1 MKGCSV
7 FKELV
12 AAILCW
18 FFKSLISCGYETCCT
33 IFTQQVRA
41 SSRSCVVR
49 VVCLVALGCLQLVV
63 NLLQYA
69 TTLMSL
75 FNLENRCVMSSGSC
89 ATCTVL
95 ISRFSVGLLKSVVG
109 QLDGSC
115 VSHCGPFHHN
125 VVDDKLVGSTPLEIR
140 SAGLD

>member
-1 MKGCSV
+1 MKFVVLSSHSKSEPRQDLV
-7 FKELV
+7 FRV
-12 AAILCW
+12 
-18 FFKSLISCGYETCCT
+18 
-33 IFTQQVRA
+33 
-41 SSRSCVVR
+41 

-69 TTLMSL
+69 TTRSL

-89 ATCTVL
+89 ATCTIL
-95 ISRFSVGLLKSVVG
+95 ISRFSLGLLNCVVG
-109 QLDGSC
+109 QLNGSC

-125 VVDDKLVGSTPLEIR
+125 VADDKLVGSTPLEMR